1 VKKGIV
7 LELDEE
13 FVTLLTPEGEFI
25 QVKKDGEYE
34 IGEEIEAQVM
44 KRPIARRRSFR
55 YVITSLVAAVVLLVT
70 TLFHFPSNEV
80 YAYMSIDI
88 NPSIEV
94 GVDEQLKVLKLKAYN
109 EEGKRIVS
117 QLSHWKKKA
126 FADITMEIIEL
137 SMQKGY
143 LQEGGQVLITTVERK
158 HRAASSR
165 ELSTE
170 LKKIQHSYQQKNI
183 IVKTEE
189 STMEV
194 RNKAVKKGVTTGK
207 LLQIEQKTKAVSPES
222 TKAKKLEKPLKQN
235 DGDKKNEYPMNNH
248 SLNEKEK
255 NNQEKSGNQKDEHQ
269 TNNHSLNEKDEK
281 NFEKNKN
288 NGNEKINRSLQKKD
302 KQKWEENN
310 SNEKKYPFEE
320 EDEQKK
326 SNDKKHGE
334 NDKNHKSSVK
344 NNKHHNSDRSDD
356 RHLKHYPKKRDNQ
369 DQHHRN
375 HSSSYDH
382 HWKHHRKNNKQNEH
396 HWKRDYDKNS
406 QKSFERG
413 QHEKENIHKNEE
425 DD

>member
-1 VKKGIV
+1 MKKGIV

-13 FVTLLTPEGEFI
+13 FVTLLTTEGEFI
-25 QVKKDGEYE
+25 QVKKDGDYE
-34 IGEEIEAQVM
+34 IGEEIEAQVI
-44 KRPIARRRSFR
+44 KRPIVRCRSFR

-117 QLSHWKKKA
+117 QLSHWKKKE
-126 FADITMEIIEL
+126 FVDITMEIIEL

-207 LLQIEQKTKAVSPES
+207 LLQIEQKMKTVSPES
-222 TKAKKLEKPLKQN
+222 TKAKKLEKPLEQN
-235 DGDKKNEYPMNNH
+235 DGENEYPMDNH
-248 SLNEKEK
+248 SLNKKDEK
-255 NNQEKSGNQKDEHQ
+255 NQKKNKDNGNQKREHRR
-269 TNNHSLNEKDEK
+269 NNHSLNEKDEK
-281 NFEKNKN
+281 NRGN
-288 NGNEKINRSLQKKD
+288 NHSLQKKD
-302 KQKWEENN
+302 KQKREENN

-320 EDEQKK
+320 KDEQKK
-326 SNDKKHGE
+326 VTIRNRVKMTKII
-334 NDKNHKSSVK
+334 NHPQKII
-344 NNKHHNSDRSDD
+344 NIITAIDRM
-356 RHLKHYPKKRDNQ
+356 
-369 DQHHRN
+369 
-375 HSSSYDH
+375 
-382 HWKHHRKNNKQNEH
+382 
-396 HWKRDYDKNS
+396 
-406 QKSFERG
+406 
-413 QHEKENIHKNEE
+413 IAT
-425 DD
+425 

>member
-1 VKKGIV
+1 MKKGIV

-13 FVTLLTPEGEFI
+13 FVTLLTTEGEFI
-25 QVKKDGEYE
+25 QVKKDGDYE
-34 IGEEIEAQVM
+34 IGEEIKAKVI
-44 KRPIARRRSFR
+44 KRPIVRRRSFR

-117 QLSHWKKKA
+117 QLSHWKKKE
-126 FADITMEIIEL
+126 FVDITMEIIEL

-143 LQEGGQVLITTVERK
+143 LQEGGQVLITAVERK

-207 LLQIEQKTKAVSPES
+207 LLQIEQKMKTVSPES
-222 TKAKKLEKPLKQN
+222 TKAKKLEKPLEQN
-235 DGDKKNEYPMNNH
+235 DGENEYPMDNH
-248 SLNEKEK
+248 SLNK
-255 NNQEKSGNQKDEHQ
+255 
-269 TNNHSLNEKDEK
+269 KDEK
-281 NFEKNKN
+281 NRGN
-288 NGNEKINRSLQKKD
+288 NHSLQKKD
-302 KQKWEENN
+302 KQKREENN

-320 EDEQKK
+320 KDEQKK
-326 SNDKKHGE
+326 VTIRNRVKMTKII
-334 NDKNHKSSVK
+334 NHPQKII
-344 NNKHHNSDRSDD
+344 NIITAIDRM
-356 RHLKHYPKKRDNQ
+356 
-369 DQHHRN
+369 
-375 HSSSYDH
+375 
-382 HWKHHRKNNKQNEH
+382 
-396 HWKRDYDKNS
+396 
-406 QKSFERG
+406 
-413 QHEKENIHKNEE
+413 IAT
-425 DD
+425 